1 MSRQISNKINMKAL
15 IWTRVSTERQEVE
28 SQIKE
33 TVEYAKSLGFDEFA
47 SISRVGASAYKANE
61 LYLDMLDEFKT
72 MIETDKDIKAVVCW
86 HLNRLA
92 RNDQYAIQIKNF
104 LIEHKVQLYI
114 KEPQLKL
121 LNDDGTVN
129 EGAELVFNIFA
140 AMSRQQ
146 ITELRAKSHRA
157 KVRDKALH
165 KYIGARV
172 PFSYKVEEGFVVPDE
187 DNAKIVNELFDMYA
201 TGEWSYN
208 TIAREFNERQGTN
221 YFDKHNIKSM
231 LYNTHYYDNAMCPPI
246 ITKEQY
252 DKAATRREGCTSR
265 PQGNRN
271 IRFATKLIE
280 CPVCG
285 KHYTAN
291 VRDYRCINDCDH
303 KRISIPNL
311 DGLLW
316 LIASHLEGDR
326 MLKTDTKDELR
337 QKKAVLAT
345 KIASVDNYTTKGE
358 KRAQRAK
365 KMALEGLIE
374 IEEYKDILKQV
385 EAEQHNTI
393 KKIEGWKADIAKI
406 DRLIEEDTMTLK
418 RIVDLSNNITEMDEA
433 QMFEIVH
440 RWVKRITFT
449 DDWVFYIE
457 THTRAY
463 TARYDRYGFPSRWFT
478 VGGKTLAVPKFL
490 HSKNGDSALV
500 PSKCG
505 VNDIPITLAWLGG
518 SEVI

>member
-1 MSRQISNKINMKAL
+1 MKKCL
-15 IWTRVSTERQEVE
+15 IWTRVSTERQEIE

-33 TVEYAKSLGFDEFA
+33 TIDYAKSLEFDEFA
-47 SISRVGASAYKANE
+47 SISRVGASAYKVNG
-61 LYLDMLDEFKT
+61 LYLDMLDEFKNL
-72 MIETDKDIKAVVCW
+72 IETDKDIKAVVCW

-121 LNDDGTVN
+121 LKDDGTVD

-146 ITELRAKSHRA
+146 ISELKAKSHRA

-165 KYIGARV
+165 KYLGARI
-172 PFSYKVEEGFVVPDE
+172 PLGYTIDENKMLVPDPA
-187 DNAKIVNELFDMYA
+187 NADIVKELFTLYG

-208 TIAREFNERQGTN
+208 TLAKEFNERQGTN
-221 YFDKHNIKSM
+221 YFDKHNIKSI
-231 LYNTHYYDNAMCPPI
+231 LTNKHYYDGEMCPPI

-271 IRFATKLIE
+271 IRFGAKLIE

-291 VRDYRCINDCDH
+291 VRDYRCINDCGH
-303 KRISIPNL
+303 RRISIPNL

-316 LIASHLEGDR
+316 LIATHLEGDR

-337 QKKAVLAT
+337 QKRAVLDT
-345 KIASVDNYTTKGE
+345 KIKSVDTYLTRGN

-365 KMALEGLIE
+365 KMALDGLIE

-385 EAEQHNTI
+385 ETEQEET
-393 KKIEGWKADIAKI
+393 KRKIDAWKADIAKI
-406 DRLIEEDTMTLK
+406 DKLIEEDTVSLK

-449 DDWVFYIE
+449 DDWVFTIE
-457 THTRAY
+457 TLVRTYKAK
-463 TARYDRYGFPSRWFT
+463 YDRYGYPSRWFT
-478 VGGKTLAVPKFL
+478 VNGHALAVPQFK
-490 HSKNGDSALV
+490 HSKDGSSIV
-500 PSKCG
+500 PSKCK
-505 VNDIPITLAWLGG
+505 PIDLPYTLAWLSG
-518 SEVI
+518 SEIV

>member
-1 MSRQISNKINMKAL
+1 MKKCL
-15 IWTRVSTERQEVE
+15 IWTRVSTERQEIE

-33 TVEYAKSLGFDEFA
+33 TIEYAKSLEFDEFA

-61 LYLDMLDEFKT
+61 LYLDMIEEFKNL
-72 MIETDKDIKAVVCW
+72 IETDKDIKAVVCW

-104 LIEHKVQLYI
+104 LIEHKIQLYI

-146 ITELRAKSHRA
+146 ISELRAKSHRA

-172 PFSYKVEEGFVVPDE
+172 PFGYKAEDGFVVIDE
-187 DNAKIVNELFDMYA
+187 TNAKIINELFDMYA

-208 TIAREFNERQGTN
+208 TLAREFNERQGTN

-231 LYNTHYYDNAMCPPI
+231 LTNKHYYDGEMCPPI

-265 PQGNRN
+265 PQGNHN
-271 IRFATKLIE
+271 IRFAAKLIQ

-291 VRDYRCINDCDH
+291 VRDYRCVNDCNH
-303 KRISIPNL
+303 RRISISNI

-316 LIASHLEGDR
+316 LIATHLEGDR
-326 MLKTDTKDELR
+326 MLKTDTKDELL
-337 QKKAVLAT
+337 QKKAVLEA
-345 KIASVDNYTTKGE
+345 KIKSVDTSLTRGN

-385 EAEQHNTI
+385 EREQEET
-393 KKIEGWKADIAKI
+393 KRKIEGWKADIVKI
-406 DRLIEEDTMTLK
+406 DKLIEEDTVSLK
-418 RIVDLSNNITEMDEA
+418 RIVDLSNNITEMDEV

-449 DDWVFYIE
+449 DDWLFTIE
-457 THTRAY
+457 TLVRTYRV
-463 TARYDRYGFPSRWFT
+463 RYNRYGYPSRWFT
-478 VGGKTLAVPKFL
+478 VNGHALAIPKFK
-490 HSKNGDSALV
+490 HSKDGSSIV
-500 PSKCG
+500 PSKCTPK
-505 VNDIPITLAWLGG
+505 DIPVTMAWLSG
-518 SEVI
+518 SEIV

>member
-1 MSRQISNKINMKAL
+1 MKKCL
-15 IWTRVSTERQEVE
+15 IWTRVSTERQEIE

-33 TVEYAKSLGFDEFA
+33 TTEYAISLGFDEFA
-47 SISRVGASAYKANE
+47 SISRVGASAYKANQ
-61 LYLDMLDEFKT
+61 LYLEMIDELKE
-72 MIETDKDIKAVVCW
+72 MIERDKDIKAVVCW

-92 RNDQYAIQIKNF
+92 RNDQYAIEIKNF
-104 LIEHKVQLYI
+104 LIEHKVNLYI

-129 EGAELVFNIFA
+129 EGAEVVFNIFA

-165 KYIGARV
+165 KYIGAKV
-172 PFSYKVEEGFVVPDE
+172 PFGYKVEDGFVAIDE
-187 DNAKIVNELFDMYA
+187 TNAKIVNELFNLYA

-231 LYNTHYYDNAMCPPI
+231 LYNTHYYDNEMCPPI

-252 DKAATRREGCTSR
+252 EKAATRRDGCISR

-271 IRFATKLIE
+271 IRFAAKLLV

-285 KHYTAN
+285 KHFTAN

-303 KRISIPNL
+303 KRMSISNL

-337 QKKAVLAT
+337 QKRAVLDA
-345 KIASVDNYTTKGE
+345 KIKSVDTSLARGN
-358 KRAQRAK
+358 KRAQRGK

-374 IEEYKDILKQV
+374 IDEYKDILKQV
-385 EAEQHNTI
+385 EDEQKNTI
-393 KKIEGWKADIAKI
+393 KKIEGWKAEITKI

-418 RIVDLSNNITEMDEA
+418 RIVDLSNNISEMDEA

-440 RWVKRITFT
+440 RWIKRITFT
-449 DDWVFYIE
+449 DDWVFSIE
-457 THTRAY
+457 THTRVY

-478 VGGKTLAVPKFL
+478 TFGHALAVPKFQ
-490 HSKNGDSALV
+490 HNKNGDSALV

-505 VNDIPITLAWLGG
+505 VNDIPITLAFLKG
-518 SEVI
+518 SEIV